1 MNAADARIAV
11 VFGGPSPEHDVSV
24 LTGLQAVRELERSGR
39 DVTALYW
46 SKTGGWHR
54 VPGDLE
60 AGDFVQGVPRGAEP
74 LRLVVGDEGGF
85 VVAGGRLGRQR
96 AVPLDVVVVCCHGA
110 PGEDGTLQGAL
121 ELAGLAHTGPD
132 VAGAALGMDKLAF
145 AGVVAAGGL
154 PCLQR
159 QILGAHTT
167 SVGFEG
173 PYIVKPRFGGS
184 SIGIDVV
191 ADLDTAVARL
201 RANPHLRHGAV
212 VEPYRPDLFDC
223 NVAVR
228 TWPEL
233 TVSAVERPLRSASGG
248 EILGYLDK
256 YAGGEGMVSA
266 PRELPAKLTG
276 ALTERVRD
284 LAGTVAELC
293 GTRGVA
299 RVDFLCDGIDVW
311 VNEINTVPG
320 SLARYLWVDPPVA
333 FGDLLD
339 GLVAEAIERPTGR
352 HSATGADGVVL
363 RGAGSI
369 AAKLA

>member
-24 LTGLQAVRELERSGR
+24 LTGLQAVRELARRGR

-46 SKTGGWHR
+46 SKTGGWQR

-121 ELAGLAHTGPD
+121 DLAGLAYTGPD

-145 AGVVAAGGL
+145 SGVVAAAGL

-159 QILGAHTT
+159 HILGAHTT

-191 ADLDTAVARL
+191 ADLVTAVARL
-201 RANPHLRHGAV
+201 RANPHLRRGAV

-233 TVSAVERPLRSASGG
+233 AVSAVERPLRSASGG

-266 PRELPAKLTG
+266 PRELPAKLVG
-276 ALTERVRD
+276 ALTDRIRD
-284 LAGTVAELC
+284 LAGAVAGLC

-299 RVDFLCDGIDVW
+299 RVDFLCDGSDVW

-352 HSATGADGVVL
+352 HSATGADGIVL